1 MTRRNSYPGGKWF
14 NKPGQ
19 AYARTSSWPT
29 RYYQRKIGGS
39 MVAALAGINTTADDF
54 SKKEGESPYLWNA
67 RLSGTKEDRKRAQ
80 SMSRMGQMWYG
91 MPDGS
96 QSSILKD
103 VGDFYIGV
111 REDKS
116 IRWKIHQDSTII
128 SVGLRF
134 KIEEPS
140 DDTNAH
146 FVLILRDEN
155 MNEICRAIRSVSE
168 IEESVTKY
176 GELHTVWFRFIKTL
190 SGDGYLEATLV
201 DDLDNNG
208 RPADYTLYINA
219 SGEENHSYSEHE
231 LPNLDKALREKPYTW
246 YRGVNVPVTQFRIT
260 NWKTFPVWLQGG
272 HFNSGGSRYSVIG
285 AIDSDGNK
293 KIFKVKYADCNINT
307 GEIVVR
313 RKTTVQGAENPPEFS
328 LLIDYDKI
336 DQRATQVRM
345 TQAGNELY
353 FVDGYSNLQ
362 RVNLDTWEISDAV
375 PNVNDIDTFGYAGN
389 MYYFANSIIVDGE
402 SFWRCNED
410 HQGRD
415 TFDADEQKYWT
426 SESVESLTAWPGA
439 SLIYFINNRIALS
452 GFRNIPIGEDPSIQR
467 VEPNLVILSSITS
480 VRPQYEIFNKSV
492 EFFYVP
498 DRSPSQSVKSP
509 VSAFASI
516 GDYLFVFTTDG
527 YVVETI
533 QSAVEFGGIAQSIP
547 EGAQYGVM
555 KQEHVAEGTNMIYY
569 YNREMGIMRTAG
581 SVASIISSPID
592 SFMQGIKDEQ
602 AVTAH
607 LCMTGDVLRFYI
619 GENDSVNTISFVDYV
634 GITQHKS
641 YWFRDNNTP
650 VQCTYIDGSSDFY
663 MAVHSQV
670 PAMMVLDETLKDFD
684 CAILY
689 EYYTKYI
696 GTPDRLDHTIVRRV
710 HVTTLQTFQSSVFI
724 GLDYDHNNTPIV
736 WRKFI
741 TPTQKGTFAPED
753 IFGDDNES
761 GATNLDIR
769 ILTTDTRFVQIRL
782 KQYCY
787 DFQAEILQVGFEY
800 ANRTTL

>member
-1 MTRRNSYPGGKWF
+1 MARREGYPGGKWYR
-14 NKPGQ
+14 KPGQ
-19 AYARTSSWPT
+19 AYARTSKWPT

-39 MVAALAGINTTADDF
+39 MVTALVGINTTADDF

-80 SMSRMGQMWYG
+80 SMSRMGQMLYG
-91 MPDGS
+91 MPGGQYTIYSDPG
-96 QSSILKD
+96 KY
-103 VGDFYIGV
+103 YIGIK
-111 REDKS
+111 ENKS
-116 IRWKIHQDSTII
+116 VRWKINSTDTMYA
-128 SVGLRF
+128 VGLRF
-134 KIEEPS
+134 RVLEPS
-140 DDTNAH
+140 SNTHAH
-146 FVLILRDEN
+146 FVLILRDKN
-155 MNEICRAIRSVSE
+155 MNELCRAIKSVAE
-168 IEESVTKY
+168 IEEFLNENSEEQT
-176 GELHTVWFRFIKTL
+176 LWFNFIKLL
-190 SGDGYLEATLV
+190 SGEGYLEATLV
-201 DDLDNNG
+201 DDFDNSGN
-208 RPADYTLYINA
+208 PTDYTLYINA

-231 LPNLDKALREKPYTW
+231 LPNLDKSLHEEPYKW
-246 YRGVNVPVTQFRIT
+246 YRGVNVPVTQFMCT
-260 NWKTFPVWLQGG
+260 KWKTFPVWIQDG
-272 HFNSGGSRYSVIG
+272 HFNSDSSRYSVIG
-285 AIDSDGNK
+285 AIDDDGNK
-293 KIFKVKYADCNINT
+293 KIFKVKYADLDVNT

-313 RKTTVQGAENPPEFS
+313 RKTAAQGGTNPPEFS
-328 LLIDYDKI
+328 LLIDSDKI

-345 TQAGNELY
+345 TQAGNCLY

-362 RVNLDTWEISDAV
+362 KVNLDTWDVVDAV
-375 PNVNDIDTFGYAGN
+375 PDPADVDTFGYASS
-389 MYYFANSIIVDGE
+389 MYYFANSVIVDGG
-402 SFWRCNED
+402 SFWRCTED
-410 HQGRD
+410 HQGGKN
-415 TFDADEQKYWT
+415 FDNDEKKYWEEET
-426 SESVESLTAWPGA
+426 LDSVTAWPGA

-452 GFRNIPIGEDPSIQR
+452 GFRNIPIGNDPDKQR

-480 VRPQYEIFNKSV
+480 VKPAYDVFNRGV

-516 GDYLFVFTTDG
+516 GDVLYIFTTDG
-527 YVVETI
+527 YVGESI

-555 KQEHVAEGTNMIYY
+555 KQEHVVEGTNMIYF

-581 SVASIISSPID
+581 SVASDISGPID
-592 SFMQGIKDEQ
+592 SFMQGITDEQ
-602 AVTAH
+602 VANAH
-607 LCMTGDVLRFYI
+607 LCITGNVLRFYV
-619 GENDSVNTISFVDYV
+619 GDEDATNTISFVDYANLA
-634 GITQHKS
+634 QHRS

-650 VQCTYIDGSSDFY
+650 VQCTYVDGSSDFY
-663 MAVHSQV
+663 MAVHSQA
-670 PAMMVLDETLKDFD
+670 PIMMILDETLKDFD

-696 GTPDRLDHTIVRRV
+696 GTPNRLDHTIVRRV

-741 TPTQKGTFAPED
+741 TPTQKGNFAPED

-761 GATNLDIR
+761 GATNLDVR